1 MGSAELA
8 EHAGY
13 LADTVK
19 LRAYQTA
26 LASALSNDRRTT
38 VLDLGSGSGIL
49 GLLAGR
55 AGARW
60 VYAVDSGS
68 IIGPAADVA
77 ASTAL
82 GCGFRHIRGLSTEI
96 ELPERV
102 GVAVCDQI
110 GGFVYDAGVLEYFA
124 DARRRHLT
132 DDGVLVPASFRLHL
146 TAVTCDLVRDQI
158 DLWNSHPGGFDFS
171 VFRDLAINS
180 EHRVQADQVR
190 VLSRGLEIANIS
202 SDHVESIT
210 GAGTITIE
218 SAGRFDGLLGWFV
231 ADLGGGAT
239 LTNDP
244 VHPDRMRRWCNL
256 YPIARAVDVQAGDHV
271 NVEMDVRPLLPA
283 ATWRVQFPE
292 GATGTETAER
302 HSTLLGEFLAPDD
315 LARSAG
321 APVQQAR
328 LGGILAQALG
338 LADGT
343 RSIGGIIDEISNG
356 PDRLEMSVSEES
368 TLRRLLAR
376 LTETQSS

>member
-19 LRAYQTA
+19 LGAYQTA

-124 DARRRHLT
+124 DTRRRHLI
-132 DDGVLVPASFRLHL
+132 DDGVLIPASFRLYL
-146 TAVTCDLVRDQI
+146 TAVTCDHIRDQI
-158 DLWNSHPGGFDFS
+158 ELWDSHPGGIDFS
-171 VFRDLAINS
+171 VFRDLAVNS
-180 EHRVQADQVR
+180 EHKVQADQVH
-190 VLSRGLEIANIS
+190 VLSRGLEIANIT
-202 SDHVESIT
+202 SDHVDPIQ
-210 GAGTITIE
+210 GAGTLTVE
-218 SAGRFDGLLGWFV
+218 SAGRFDGLLGWFD

-256 YPIARAVDVQAGDHV
+256 YPIARGVDVEAGDEIS
-271 NVEMDVRPLLPA
+271 VEMDVRPLLPA
-283 ATWRVQFPE
+283 ASWRVRFTAL
-292 GATGTETAER
+292 GAEVTER

-328 LGGILAQALG
+328 LGKILAKALG

-343 RSIGGIIDEISNG
+343 RSVGEIIGEIANG
-356 PDRLEMSVSEES
+356 PDRLEMSVSEEG

-376 LTETQSS
+376 LTETQHS